1 MLPFYGRRLTRKT
14 KKFNSCDL
22 ENFEFFFNEINFNDT
37 KKKLVKSF
45 QDFNL
50 EIGFGK
56 GENLIFQSQIKKKDI
71 FLAIDPFISGG
82 LKLKK
87 NIEILKIS
95 NIFFSDLSFSQFFEI
110 VGDVN
115 FKKIFILFPDPWP
128 KKKHKKRRLINEEFV
143 KNLDKITLKHSEILI
158 ATDDEDYSNQILNS
172 FSKQSFFKLLL
183 KTSNNQIFK
192 DYKIFPTK
200 YFRKAKREN
209 KRIDLFI
216 YQK

>member
-1 MLPFYGRRLTRKT
+1 MLPFYGRRLSRKT
-14 KKFNSCDL
+14 KRFNSFDL
-22 ENFEFFFNEINFNDT
+22 ENYEFFFNEINFNDT

-45 QDFNL
+45 QNVNL

-95 NIFFSDLSFSQFFEI
+95 NIFFSNLTFSQFFEI

-158 ATDDEDYSNQILNS
+158 ATDDEDYSNQILKS
-172 FSKQSFFKLLL
+172 FSKQNFFKLLL
-183 KTSNNQIFK
+183 KTSDNQIFN
-192 DYKIFPTK
+192 DYKIYPTT

-209 KRIDLFI
+209 RRINLFI